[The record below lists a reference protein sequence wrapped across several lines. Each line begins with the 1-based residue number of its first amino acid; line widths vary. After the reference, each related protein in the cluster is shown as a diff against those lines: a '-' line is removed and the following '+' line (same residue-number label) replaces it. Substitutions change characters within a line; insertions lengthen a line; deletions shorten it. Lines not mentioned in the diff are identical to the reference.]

1 MSLRDSDYNLTG
13 IIAKPLYFGTFV
25 NVILPGLL
33 LLGCYY
39 IEKGNGWAPMV
50 DLYHLNTIRTVIAVL
65 ALAHLAAVIFWRTKI
80 YNSPMIRRKDNFESD
95 FKEEYYRRT
104 KPLFLAIAATSLWG
118 VLYFFLTGEFDNYF
132 LGIFIYCFLVFQF
145 VRPRFGLVQ
154 KLIERQEKMVKEGK
168 LRS

>member
-13 IIAKPLYFGTFV
+13 IIAKPLYFGTFI
-25 NVILPGLL
+25 NVLLPGLL

-39 IEKGNGWAPMV
+39 LEKGNGWASMV
-50 DLYHLNTIRTVIAVL
+50 DPYYLNPIRTVIAVI
-65 ALAHLAAVIFWRTKI
+65 ALAHLGAVIFWRTKI
-80 YNSPMIRRKDNFESD
+80 YNSPMISRKDNFESD

-104 KPLFLAIAATSLWG
+104 KPLFVAIAAISLYG
-118 VLYFFLTGEFDNYF
+118 VIYFFLTGEFDNFF
-132 LGIFIYCFLVFQF
+132 LGIYIFCFLVFQF

-154 KLIERQEKMVKEGK
+154 KLIERQEKLVKEGK